1 MQSEAQG
8 TVVPV
13 ATEAGGL
20 VWPPPFETFKKIPRL
35 GRTVIITEK
44 LDGTNAQVFV
54 PHDPRLPLA
63 IGSRNRW
70 ITPGKT
76 TDNYDFARWVMDNEE
91 AIRRLGPGRHF
102 GEWWGVGIARRY
114 GIAERRWS
122 LFNTSQW
129 TEQELRD
136 RDLPSNVHVVP
147 LMAQHELRPEC
158 GFDPVQEAIGRLKTE
173 GSLAAPGF
181 MDPEGIVIR
190 HSASA
195 QLYKWTFDGDGR
207 EQSKPKRRGPM
218 DLPPGVPA
226 LPTDAAATSD
236 AG

>member
-54 PHDPRLPLA
+54 PPDPGLPLA

-114 GIAERRWS
+114 GISERRWS
-122 LFNTSQW
+122 LFNVGQW

-136 RDLPSNVHVVP
+136 RGLPSNVHVVP
-147 LMAQHELRPEC
+147 TLVTAEWSPTNLEGLEPAYK
-158 GFDPVQEAIGRLKTE
+158 AIQQLTE
-173 GSLAAPGF
+173 QGSVAAPGF
-181 MDPEGIVIR
+181 MNPEGIVIR
-190 HSASA
+190 HSASG

-207 EQSKPKRRGPM
+207 EHSKPKRRGPM
-218 DLPPGVPA
+218 DVPPVV
-226 LPTDAAATSD
+226 TDAAPAAD